1 MLFRSGQ
8 HNLDEVYEQYEAY
21 VSASQSEG
29 FGLTLM
35 EAVGSGL
42 PIIGFDVR
50 YGNQTFIDDG
60 KNGYRIPIYDEMDQK
75 EKITLLAKKIVH
87 MLTEDDMEAFSEHSY
102 EKAEAFLTKEVVKKW
117 ISLLK

>member
-1 MLFRSGQ
+1 M
-8 HNLDEVYEQYEAY
+8 HDVYETYDAY

-60 KNGYRIPIYDEMDQK
+60 ENGYRIPIHDEMDQK
-75 EKITLLAKKIVH
+75 EKLLCWRIV
-87 MLTEDDMEAFSEHSY
+87 SY
-102 EKAEAFLTKEVVKKW
+102 
-117 ISLLK
+117 IC